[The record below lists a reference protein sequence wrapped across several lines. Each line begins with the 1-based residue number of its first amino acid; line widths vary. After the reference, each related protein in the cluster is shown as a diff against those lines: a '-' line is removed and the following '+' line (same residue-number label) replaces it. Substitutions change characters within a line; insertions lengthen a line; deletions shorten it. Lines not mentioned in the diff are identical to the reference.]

1 LIFEVH
7 SFSQTIKAL
16 FVSLLFAVF
25 FALMPWQDIQGG
37 AFIDRQVYF
46 DIFSSESSIII
57 PLEWSTLIPFILN
70 EQLWSITVRWLNN
83 SMHISLTVIFSVIT
97 FMVVFSYSYFVAC
110 RVGTIAVLLLLNP
123 LLVDLAYSQLR
134 ISLAM
139 VFLLAAYNIKNAL
152 IAGIFILVACFIHTA
167 SLLFVFM
174 AGLVFYCIR
183 LTGRYDLGRVASYL
197 SFVGIGFLIAVMV
210 GPLRTWILEYFGD
223 RRVSYDALPTS
234 WVYASIW
241 VFILCLASI
250 QYSSFFRDRAN
261 TIAITFLSVY
271 TFCTLFS
278 VYGLRFLAAA
288 LPFFVVALCRFGN
301 IERVLIIL
309 VFAAYSVVQWV
320 YWIR

>member
-1 LIFEVH
+1 MIFDAH

-16 FVSLLFAVF
+16 FVSLLFAMC

-37 AFIDRQVYF
+37 AFVDRQVYF
-46 DIFSSESSIII
+46 DIFSSEPSTVI
-57 PLEWSTLIPFILN
+57 PFEWSTLIPFILN
-70 EQLWSITVRWLNN
+70 EQLWSNAVRWLNT
-83 SMHISLTVIFSVIT
+83 SMSISLTLIFSAIT
-97 FMVVFSYSYFVAC
+97 FMVVFSYSYFVAS

-139 VFLLAAYNIKNAL
+139 VFLLSAYNIKNAL
-152 IAGIFILVACFIHTA
+152 IAGSLIIVACFIHTA

-174 AGLVFYCIR
+174 AGLIFYCIR
-183 LTGRYDLGRVASYL
+183 LTGRYDLGRVGSYL
-197 SFVGIGFLIAVMV
+197 SFVGIGFLIAVIV
-210 GPLRTWILEYFGD
+210 GPLRIWILEYFGD

-241 VFILCLASI
+241 VFILFLASI
-250 QYSSFFRDRAN
+250 QHSSFFRDRAN

-278 VYGLRFLAAA
+278 VYSSRFLAAA
-288 LPFFVVALCRFGN
+288 LPFFVVALCRFGTT
-301 IERVLIIL
+301 ERVLIIL
-309 VFAAYSVVQWV
+309 LFAAYSVVQWV
-320 YWIR
+320 YWIL